1 MKTITYNKL
10 VRDMIPEI
18 IEASGKK
25 VVCETLNEEDYLK
38 LLKQKLL
45 EELNEFL
52 ESDDVAELADMGEV
66 MHALLEYKGVSIE
79 TFQRIRQEKLEKRGG
94 FKKRLLLKEVIE
106 EQKKTLYA
114 PPASVFFTWAGG
126 LLFLKLINNYY

>member
-52 ESDDVAELADMGEV
+52 EGDDVAELADMGEV

-79 TFQRIRQEKLEKRGG
+79 TFQRIRLEKLEKRGG

-106 EQKKTLYA
+106 E
-114 PPASVFFTWAGG
+114 
-126 LLFLKLINNYY
+126 

>member
-1 MKTITYNKL
+1 MKTTTYNKL

-25 VVCETLNEEDYLK
+25 AVCETLNDEVYIK
-38 LLKQKLL
+38 LLKQKLV

-79 TFQRIRQEKLEKRGG
+79 TFQRIRLEKLEKRGG
-94 FKKRLLLKEVIE
+94 FKKKIMLKEVIE
-106 EQKKTLYA
+106 E
-114 PPASVFFTWAGG
+114 
-126 LLFLKLINNYY
+126 

>member
-1 MKTITYNKL
+1 MKTTTYNKL

-25 VVCETLNEEDYLK
+25 VVYDTLNDEDYLK
-38 LLKQKLL
+38 LLKQKLV

-52 ESDDVAELADMGEV
+52 ESGDVAELADMGEV

-79 TFQRIRQEKLEKRGG
+79 TFQRIRLEKLEKRGG
-94 FKKRLLLKEVIE
+94 FKKKIMLKEVIE
-106 EQKKTLYA
+106 E
-114 PPASVFFTWAGG
+114 
-126 LLFLKLINNYY
+126 

>member
-1 MKTITYNKL
+1 MEKTTYNKL

-18 IEASGKK
+18 IEAEGKK
-25 VVCETLNEEDYLK
+25 AVVETMDDESYIK
-38 LLKQKLL
+38 LLKEKLV

-79 TFQRIRQEKLEKRGG
+79 TFQRIRLEKLEKRGG

-106 EQKKTLYA
+106 E
-114 PPASVFFTWAGG
+114 
-126 LLFLKLINNYY
+126 

>member
-1 MKTITYNKL
+1 MKKTSYNKL
-10 VRDMIPEI
+10 IRDRIPEM
-18 IEASGKK
+18 IESEGKK
-25 VVCETLNEEDYLK
+25 VVCETLNDENYIK
-38 LLKQKLL
+38 LLKEKLV

-79 TFQRIRQEKLEKRGG
+79 TFQRIRLEKLEKRGG

-106 EQKKTLYA
+106 E
-114 PPASVFFTWAGG
+114 
-126 LLFLKLINNYY
+126 